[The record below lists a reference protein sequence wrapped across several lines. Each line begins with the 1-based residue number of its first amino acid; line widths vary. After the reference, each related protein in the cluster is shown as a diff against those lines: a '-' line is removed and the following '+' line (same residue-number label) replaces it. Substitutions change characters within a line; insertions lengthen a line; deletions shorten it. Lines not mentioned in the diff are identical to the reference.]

1 MNKIKFGFFNLWHR
15 ELWNIRS
22 TKLKKLKPQ
31 KLNQSQI
38 PNFQKFNAIIK
49 PCLFNLSIQETQ
61 IGISYEMHTLMQIIS
76 MLNTIIL
83 SAKNEGQF
91 IHSK

>member
-1 MNKIKFGFFNLWHR
+1 MY
-15 ELWNIRS
+15 
-22 TKLKKLKPQ
+22 P
-31 KLNQSQI
+31 
-38 PNFQKFNAIIK
+38 A
-49 PCLFNLSIQETQ
+49 ETQ